1 MVFRTKDLN
10 GLIRAVEQG
19 EHRLK
24 RVLSVVDL
32 TTLGVGAIVGAGIF
46 VLVGTAAAG
55 SGDRLGAGPALM
67 LAFVVTA
74 LACGF
79 SALCYAEF
87 ASVVPISGSAYT
99 YSYFTLGE
107 VTAWIIG
114 WDLIL
119 EYTVGN
125 IAVAVSWSGYFVELL
140 RGFRIDLP
148 VWLTTNYNIAEQNP
162 AVLGSAP
169 HLFGFPIIVNL
180 PAVLIVAVITLVL
193 VIGIKESSRFNAIM
207 VAIKLAV
214 LLFFILLGAFY
225 VKPENWQPF
234 VPNGWG
240 AVMTG
245 AALVFFAY
253 IGFDAISTTA
263 EEAKNPQRDL
273 PRAMIVSLLICTVL
287 YVAVAAVLTGIV
299 PYQQLNVPEPL
310 ALAFSSLD
318 MDWAAGIV
326 AFGAVVATTAVLL
339 VFQLGQPRIF
349 FAMARDGLLPKRFAR
364 VHPRYQTPHVTTIL
378 TGVVVAFFAA
388 FMDIG
393 EAAELTNIGTL
404 FAFILVCAGVIIL
417 RWRQPELNRPF
428 RCPWVPVVPVLGML
442 TCFYLMLSLPWV
454 TWIRFLVWLG
464 IGMVIYLCYSRRHSK
479 LATRNK

>member
-1 MVFRTKDLN
+1 MFRTKDLSDI
-10 GLIRAVEQG
+10 LRAAEQG

-32 TTLGVGAIVGAGIF
+32 TALGVGAIVGAGIF
-46 VLVGTAAAG
+46 ALVGTAAAG

-67 LAFVVTA
+67 LAFLVTA

-119 EYTVGN
+119 EYAVGN
-125 IAVAVSWSGYFVELL
+125 VAVAVSWSGYFVELL
-140 RGFRIDLP
+140 RGFSIELP
-148 VWLTTNYNIAEQNP
+148 VWLTTNYNIAAQHP
-162 AVLGSAP
+162 AVLESAP
-169 HLFGFPIIVNL
+169 HLFGFPIIINL
-180 PAVLIVAVITLVL
+180 PAVLIVALITLVL
-193 VIGIKESSRFNAIM
+193 VIGIKESSRFNAVM
-207 VAIKLAV
+207 VVIKLAV

-273 PRAMIVSLLICTVL
+273 PRAMIGSLVICTVL

-299 PYQQLNVPEPL
+299 PYQRLNVSEPL
-310 ALAFSSLD
+310 ALAFSYLE

-349 FAMARDGLLPKRFAR
+349 FAMSRDGLLPKWFAK

-428 RCPWVPVVPVLGML
+428 RCPWVPVIPVLGML
-442 TCFYLMLSLPWV
+442 ICFHLMLSLPWV
-454 TWIRFLVWLG
+454 TWIRFFVWLG
-464 IGMVIYLCYSRRHSK
+464 IGMVIYLCYSRRHSN
-479 LATRNK
+479 LATQNK